1 MKRQAYLACDDH
13 NLEVTLP
20 LLPEFVGIIQRR
32 RTASG
37 GSLDNAGPIVEAGV
51 EEHIGVGEEALFERD
66 NNELGTTE
74 TRAEEH
80 ADVLH
85 VE

>member
-1 MKRQAYLACDDH
+1 M
-13 NLEVTLP
+13 
-20 LLPEFVGIIQRR
+20 
-32 RTASG
+32 
-37 GSLDNAGPIVEAGV
+37 EAGA
-51 EEHIGVGEEALFERD
+51 EEHIGVGEEALFEQD
-66 NNELGTTE
+66 NDELGTTE